1 MFTTSFIT
9 ATTRSYH
16 SLHLVVRNL
25 DLTLTWTSIIMIIR
39 FAYLAS
45 ALSLAAASKSA
56 KTPPFIDLDDNDLEG
71 QIPEPLAKAGKSS
84 SPVAS
89 KSSKGKTADE
99 YFIAPFSCPQEC
111 ISAHGYEAQSHLLV
125 DAVVECD
132 VNDSYQK
139 WKVHRV
145 GSLLK
150 FESFAQHDHDMCLA
164 VVHQDPDHGSN
175 EPGAISLGQSS
186 YPAFFTIGGNDMV
199 HQDPE
204 HASNAPGAFGI
215 TGLADGDFFVPIVPP
230 NFADIP
236 NRRNLLSEDEVDG
249 MCSEGKLGM
258 AHCNHPGSYWYSTG
272 GNLLSALCWDQ
283 GTPTAMSVD
292 ETCTGMNVLNT
303 TMTGDL
309 TTSETF
315 MILGSN

>member
-1 MFTTSFIT
+1 
-9 ATTRSYH
+9 
-16 SLHLVVRNL
+16 
-25 DLTLTWTSIIMIIR
+25 MIIR
-39 FAYLAS
+39 FTYLAS

-56 KTPPFIDLDDNDLEG
+56 KVPGTPSPTDAAT
-71 QIPEPLAKAGKSS
+71 AKAGKSN

-89 KSSKGKTADE
+89 KSSKSKTGDE

-111 ISAHGYEAQSHLLV
+111 ISAHGYEPQSHLLV
-125 DAVVECD
+125 DAVVDCD
-132 VNDSYQK
+132 VSDSYQK

-150 FESFAQHDHDMCLA
+150 FESAAQHDHDMCLA

-186 YPAFFTIGGNDMV
+186 YPAFFTIGGNDIRWPV
-199 HQDPE
+199 SVAIGTNIDVFYQQG
-204 HASNAPGAFGI
+204 S
-215 TGLADGDFFVPIVPP
+215 
-230 NFADIP
+230 
-236 NRRNLLSEDEVDG
+236 NRRNLLSEEDIDG
-249 MCSEGKLGM
+249 MCSGGKLGL
-258 AHCNHPGSYWYSTG
+258 AHCSHPGSNWYNTG
-272 GNLLSALCWDQ
+272 GNLLSAFCWDQ

-292 ETCTGMNVLNT
+292 DTCTGMNVLNT